1 MVDPYCPP
9 DLSPGGSILF
19 KRLMLESGAPLV
31 TERIEGVRSVSF
43 GIWVKAGARFETP
56 RNKGISHFLEHMSF
70 KGTAK
75 RSQKQIAFE
84 IDSLGGDLN
93 AFTSKES
100 TVFYVKVLDEYIDRG
115 VELLIDIF
123 LNSSFPPEEI
133 EKEKGIVSE
142 EIKMIEDTPDDYVHD
157 LFNEF
162 VWGESGLGYNILGSE
177 ETVNSFT
184 RTDLIDYRKRFYR
197 LSNVVFSVAGN
208 IDSGQIS
215 GLLEGLLPG
224 EKGEPSPVALERPAF
239 RKGVKVVTK
248 DHAEVHL
255 CMGVEGIAQS
265 SPDRYAMLLLNTI
278 MGSGVSSR
286 LFQEIRETRGLAYTV
301 YSYLTSY
308 YDTGLFGVYVGT
320 SEKNYREVMDLVR
333 KEFVSFSETL
343 TEDELRRAKTHLRG
357 NIILALESTSGRM
370 NNIARQEIYYGRY
383 FSPSEILSAIDSVT
397 LQEMKDLAG
406 RLLTDDGIA
415 TVLLGPVSG
424 I

>member
-1 MVDPYCPP
+1 
-9 DLSPGGSILF
+9 
-19 KRLMLESGAPLV
+19 MLESGAPLV

-56 RNKGISHFLEHMSF
+56 QNKGISHFLEHMSF
-70 KGTAK
+70 KGTA
-75 RSQKQIAFE
+75 RRTQKQIAFE

-115 VELLIDIF
+115 IDLLIDIF
-123 LNSSFPPEEI
+123 LNSSLPPEEI

-142 EIKMIEDTPDDYVHD
+142 EIRMIEDTPDDYVHD

-162 VWGESGLGYNILGSE
+162 VWGENGLGYNILGSE
-177 ETVNSFT
+177 ETVNSFN

-208 IDSGQIS
+208 IDSGHIY
-215 GLLEGLLPG
+215 GLLESLLPG
-224 EKGEPSPVALERPAF
+224 EERGLSSVSMERPVF
-239 RKGVKVVTK
+239 RRGVKVVTK

-255 CMGVEGIAQS
+255 CMGVEGIAQN

-308 YDTGLFGVYVGT
+308 HDTGLFGVYVGT
-320 SEKNYREVMDLVR
+320 SERNYREVVELVR
-333 KEFVSFSETL
+333 QEFRSFRDTL
-343 TEDELRRAKTHLRG
+343 TEDELQRAKTHLRG

-383 FSPSEILSAIDSVT
+383 FSPSEILSAIDGVT
-397 LQEMKDLAG
+397 LQEMKGLAE
-406 RLLTDDGIA
+406 RLFTDDGLA
-415 TVLLGPVSG
+415 TVLLGPVSD